1 MKERLSSVFSPQRHR
16 RLGVHFGI
24 WLWVALSAYAFGLA
38 LWRVC
43 VLPDVLPD
51 VLKLMFNAAWLVLLA
66 CAAFIPR
73 ALAFIYYDSNGF
85 END

>member
-1 MKERLSSVFSPQRHR
+1 MKERFSSVFSPQRHK

-24 WLWVALSAYAFGLA
+24 WLLVALSAYAFGLA

-43 VLPDVLPD
+43 GLPDVLPG

-73 ALAFIYYDSNGF
+73 ALAFIYYDRNGF
-85 END
+85 KND

>member
-24 WLWVALSAYAFGLA
+24 WLWGALSAYAFGLA

-43 VLPDVLPD
+43 GLPDVLPD
-51 VLKLMFNAAWLVLLA
+51 ILKLMFNAAWLVLLA

-73 ALAFIYYDSNGF
+73 ALAFIYYDRNGF